1 MKRIL
6 FLLASISTIVGCRDK
21 TSLKENKVFFPN
33 GKLKLL
39 YYTENDKKNGDRF
52 EYDRQ
57 GNLITKFKFK
67 NDVQCDT
74 AFYYYADG
82 KLNEFQIFKE
92 GKRVGNMVR
101 YWPNGAVQIKSQF
114 INNLQ
119 DGLYVKLDSIGDT
132 LITIN
137 YRMGKILEVKND
149 EAFQK
154 LK

>member
-1 MKRIL
+1 MKSIL
-6 FLLASISTIVGCRDK
+6 ILLMSTLILAGCDNK
-21 TSLKENKVFFPN
+21 SSLKENKVNYPN

-39 YYTENDKKNGDRF
+39 YYTQNDKKNGDRF
-52 EYDRQ
+52 EYDQQ

-67 NDVQCDT
+67 DDVQCDT
-74 AFYYYADG
+74 AFYYYPDG

>member
-6 FLLASISTIVGCRDK
+6 FLLVSISTIVGCRDK

-39 YYTENDKKNGDRF
+39 YYTENDKLNGDRF
-52 EYDRQ
+52 EYDLQ

-74 AFYYYADG
+74 AFYYYPNG
-82 KLNEFQIFKE
+82 KLNEYQIFKE
-92 GKRVGNMVR
+92 GKREGNMER
-101 YWPNGAVQIKSQF
+101 YWPNGSIQIKSQF
-114 INNLQ
+114 KNNQQ
-119 DGLYVKLDSIGDT
+119 DGLYFKLDSLGDT

-137 YRMGKILEVKND
+137 YRMGGILKVNQGK
-149 EAFQK
+149 AIQR